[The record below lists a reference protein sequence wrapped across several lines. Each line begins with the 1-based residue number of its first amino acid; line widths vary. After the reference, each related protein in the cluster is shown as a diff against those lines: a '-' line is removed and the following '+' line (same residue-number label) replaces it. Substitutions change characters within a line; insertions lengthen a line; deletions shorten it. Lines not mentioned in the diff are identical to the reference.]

1 MASSVC
7 LGNCARTAN
16 STGIPHDGVGGCV
29 FGLFCRA
36 VAPKHA
42 ARARCALAYARHGS
56 SGPAPTLA
64 AGNPEAER
72 GGSTNAHWQARL
84 PVALSD
90 QYAVDAYWSD
100 RVSDQSGDIPAGSA
114 GEPSKDGQRS
124 QPCGAGL
131 TSVGRDAHARRNT
144 FPRLAEGGASAPLR
158 EAWPFSLA
166 ADNSWDQATL
176 LFQGGQQTPG
186 RG

>member
-42 ARARCALAYARHGS
+42 ARARCALAYDRHGS
-56 SGPAPTLA
+56 SGPAPTSWLRAIPRRSGVGQQTRTGKRVCLSPCLISMRLTHTGQTGCLISLA
-64 AGNPEAER
+64 T
-72 GGSTNAHWQARL
+72 SLQ
-84 PVALSD
+84 D
-90 QYAVDAYWSD
+90 QRASLAKTVK
-100 RVSDQSGDIPAGSA
+100 V
-114 GEPSKDGQRS
+114 RS

-131 TSVGRDAHARRNT
+131 RRSCGGQDTPLPGIRVPPGPAILFEQDPTARHPLLGQPQLTRNT
-144 FPRLAEGGASAPLR
+144 IVE
-158 EAWPFSLA
+158 
-166 ADNSWDQATL
+166 
-176 LFQGGQQTPG
+176 
-186 RG
+186 